1 MLVAEPLAQGN
12 KKVYVT
18 SFIRL
23 SDRGVA
29 SHSLFGDV
37 SRTSHLH
44 IPDVAA
50 CRGLW
55 RRAAKNI
62 NPRRLTS

>member
-37 SRTSHLH
+37 SRTSHLFQTSPPAAAFGAVLLRTST
-44 IPDVAA
+44 PDA
-50 CRGLW
+50 
-55 RRAAKNI
+55 
-62 NPRRLTS
+62 